1 MNMKS
6 TILKSLLLSTLI
18 SCGGGSKREDI
29 QDNVGSVV
37 ATRPAMKLPLAAIT
51 VRGEL
56 AVKQMAEWVPM
67 IEGNTLQNVREVK
80 TERRGAIVA
89 LGDAA
94 DAPLLYLRANTHVA
108 LTQDSNGVHVAVLE
122 GRARLRRGAS
132 VTSYID
138 TDGGEVIVAG
148 DVLVDARPKSRADVR
163 PTGARPS
170 AADWSFAL
178 HQAETGAGAGTM
190 EARSA
195 NADKMEAVELKSV
208 LVDVKTAGDQAI
220 TEVTHIFHNA
230 IDERREGTF
239 RFPVP
244 DGALLTGLAMEIE
257 GKMVE
262 GEMVEKEKARAVYEK
277 IVDEMLDPALLEW
290 EQGNWFKL
298 RVFPLEPKADKK
310 VVIRYVTQMSK
321 GTRGWEYDY
330 SLGGQAIGNFAMTV
344 DGKPH
349 IAQKNIAK
357 GIDLVVPIASKVP
370 SVMTETRAD
379 GVYTAFRVAPKLG
392 VPAWAPS
399 IGSRNI
405 AIVIDTSRSSLEA
418 RAQQLEVLET
428 TVRQLAPSDKFA
440 VLAADVEIQES
451 WPGYVPASEQAI
463 REAKKLVESIEP
475 DGASDLGNTFAALD
489 ARDPSQV
496 IYIGDGIATWGET
509 RTEELAKLAKKI
521 GVPVDAALVGK
532 GASTALW
539 AELSGETGGRSMIV
553 KSELDEQR
561 FALAST
567 QADMVRLT
575 NATIV
580 APQGSVLFPTTATTL
595 LDGEEMVAIMKLPP
609 NTPMPPSVTLTGTL
623 AGRPYS
629 EDIQL
634 TAAVATDRVG
644 QRWARQMLARMEST
658 KAGKEEVVA
667 LSTEFNV
674 MSKYTSLLVL
684 ENDEMFKQYEIERK
698 NQKAADALK
707 LAHAQAPTVTGG
719 DLDSLG
725 ARQASLSPDEIQP
738 GDPEIKIPA
747 PLDAQSVVV
756 TFPFGETKL
765 AVWDTDVNAWMVRFL
780 IDQDTTDGIYYAR
793 VTVTHADGRI
803 EVIQLPY
810 TVDTK
815 APIITATAK
824 KIGASYHI
832 RVKQQRD
839 GSRPKDAERVEVVL
853 PDGSIMKL
861 GMTEWGVF
869 EGDWTPATPL
879 TGPLTLQ
886 VFARDNALNQSN
898 IELVLP

>member
-1 MNMKS
+1 MK
-6 TILKSLLLSTLI
+6 TILWKTLLLSTLV
-18 SCGGGSKREDI
+18 SCGGGGAKREEI
-29 QDNVGSVV
+29 QGNVGSVV
-37 ATRPAMKLPLAAIT
+37 AARPAMKVPLAALT

-56 AVKQMAEWVPM
+56 SVKQMTEWLPM

-94 DAPLLYLRANTHVA
+94 DAPLLFLRAGTHVA
-108 LTQDSNGVHVAVLE
+108 LTQDSSGVHVAVLE
-122 GRARLRRGAS
+122 GRARLRRGAAVS
-132 VTSYID
+132 SYID
-138 TDGGEVIVAG
+138 TEGGEVIVAG

-178 HQAETGAGAGTM
+178 QQPETGMGAGTM
-190 EARSA
+190 EARVGTT
-195 NADKMEAVELKSV
+195 DKMEPVELRNV
-208 LVDVKTAGDQAI
+208 MVNVTTAGDQAI
-220 TEVTHIFHNA
+220 TEVTHFFHNA
-230 IDERREGTF
+230 MDDRREGTF

-244 DGALLTGLAMEIE
+244 DGALLVGLAMEIE
-257 GKMVE
+257 GKMIE
-262 GEMVEKEKARAVYEK
+262 GEVVEKEKARAIYEK

-321 GTRGWEYDY
+321 GAQGWEYDY
-330 SLGGQAIGNFAMTV
+330 SLGGQKIGAFSMTV

-349 IAQKNIAK
+349 LSQKNLEK
-357 GIDLVVPIASKVP
+357 GVDLVVPIAANVP
-370 SVMTETRAD
+370 GVMTEKRTD
-379 GVYTAFRVAPKLG
+379 GIYAAVRIAPKL
-392 VPAWAPS
+392 VAPRWMPS

-405 AIVIDTSRSSLEA
+405 AIVIDTSRSSLES
-418 RAQQLEVLET
+418 RTQQLEVLET
-428 TVRQLAPSDKFA
+428 TVRQLAPSDKFT
-440 VLAADVEIQES
+440 VIAADVEIQQS
-451 WPGYVPASEQAI
+451 WPGYVAASDQAI
-463 REAKKLVESIEP
+463 REAKKMIESIEP

-509 RTEELAKLAKKI
+509 RTDELAIAAKKI
-521 GVPVDAALVGK
+521 GAPIDAALVGK
-532 GASTALW
+532 GASTVLW
-539 AELSGETGGRSMIV
+539 SELSGETGGRSMVV

-561 FALAST
+561 FALAAT

-575 NATIV
+575 NATIA
-580 APQGSVLFPTTATTL
+580 APQGSVLFPATAMTIV
-595 LDGEEMVAIMKLPP
+595 DGEEMVAVMKLPADA
-609 NTPMPPSVTLTGTL
+609 PMPASVRLTGTL
-623 AGRPYS
+623 AGQPYS

-634 TAAVATDRVG
+634 VAAVATDRVA
-644 QRWARQMLARMEST
+644 QRWGRQMLAQMEST
-658 KAGKEEVVA
+658 GAGKEEIVA
-667 LSTEFNV
+667 LSTELGV

-684 ENDEMFKQYEIERK
+684 ENDEMFKQHEIDRK
-698 NQKAADALK
+698 KQREADALQ
-707 LAHAQAPTVTGG
+707 LAQGPTVTGG

-725 ARQASLSPDEIQP
+725 AREASLSPDEIQP

-747 PLDAQSVVV
+747 PLNAQSVVV

-765 AVWDTDVNAWMVRFL
+765 AVWDEDVNAWMVRFL

-793 VTVTHADGRI
+793 VTITHADGRI

-824 KIGASYHI
+824 KVGATYHI

-839 GSRPKDAERVEVVL
+839 GARPKDAERVEIVL
-853 PDGSIMKL
+853 PDGTIMKL

-869 EGDWTPATPL
+869 EGEWTPASPL
-879 TGPLTLQ
+879 TGPLGLQ
-886 VFARDNALNQSN
+886 VYARDNALNQSTV
-898 IELVLP
+898 ELVLQ

>member
-1 MNMKS
+1 MK
-6 TILKSLLLSTLI
+6 TILWKTLLLSTLI
-18 SCGGGSKREDI
+18 SCGGAKREEM
-29 QDNVGSVV
+29 QGNAGSVV
-37 ATRPAMKLPLAAIT
+37 ATRPAMKAPLAAIT

-56 AVKQMAEWVPM
+56 FVKQMETWLPM
-67 IEGNTLQNVREVK
+67 IAGNTLHNVREVK

-94 DAPLLYLRANTHVA
+94 EAPLLYLRADTRVA
-108 LTQDSNGVHVAVLE
+108 LTQDDSGVHVAVLD
-122 GRARLRRGAS
+122 GRARLRRGNSIA
-132 VTSYID
+132 SYID
-138 TDGGEVIVAG
+138 TERGEVLVAG
-148 DVLVDARPKSRADVR
+148 DVLVDARPKSSADVR
-163 PTGARPS
+163 PTGARPN

-178 HQAETGAGAGTM
+178 HQPETGAGVGTM
-190 EARSA
+190 EARVGTT
-195 NADKMEAVELKSV
+195 DTMEAVDLRS
-208 LVDVKTAGDQAI
+208 LMVDVKTAGDQAI

-230 IDERREGTF
+230 LDERREGTF

-244 DGALLTGLAMEIE
+244 DGALLVGLALEIE
-257 GKMVE
+257 GKLVE
-262 GEMVEKEKARAVYEK
+262 GEIVEKEKARAVYEK

-298 RVFPLEPKADKK
+298 RVFPLEAKSDKK
-310 VVIRYVTQMSK
+310 VVIRYVTQMSPSAA
-321 GTRGWEYDY
+321 GWEYDY
-330 SLGGQAIGNFAMTV
+330 AIASQGQTIGTFSMTV

-349 IAQKNIAK
+349 IAQKNVTK

-370 SVMTETRAD
+370 AVMTETRAD
-379 GVYTAFRVAPKLG
+379 GVYAAFRVAPTLRTQ
-392 VPAWAPS
+392 AWSPS

-418 RAQQLEVLET
+418 RAQQLDVLET

-440 VLAADVEIQES
+440 VIAADVEIQES
-451 WPGYVPASEQAI
+451 WPGYVTPSEQAI

-509 RTEELAKLAKKI
+509 RADKLAEMAKKI

-532 GASTALW
+532 GASSALW

-561 FALAST
+561 FAIAST
-567 QADMVRLT
+567 QADVVRLT

-595 LDGEEMVAIMKLPP
+595 LDGEEMVAVMKLLP
-609 NTPMPPSVTLTGTL
+609 NTPMPPSVKLTGTL
-623 AGRPYS
+623 AGRPFS

-634 TAAVATDRVG
+634 TNAVPTERVA
-644 QRWARQMLARMEST
+644 QRWGRQMLAQMEAT
-658 KAGKEEVVA
+658 KAGKEEIVA
-667 LSTEFNV
+667 LSTELGV

-684 ENDEMFKQYEIERK
+684 ENDEMFKQYEIDRK
-698 NQKAADALK
+698 KQREVDALG
-707 LAHAQAPTVTGG
+707 LAQAPVVTGG

-756 TFPFGETKL
+756 SFPFGETKL

-780 IDQDTTDGIYYAR
+780 IDQDTADGIYYAR
-793 VTVTHADGRI
+793 VTITHADGRS

-824 KIGASYHI
+824 KIGATYHI
-832 RVKQQRD
+832 RVKQQRE
-839 GSRPKDAERVEVVL
+839 GTRPKDAERVEMLL
-853 PDGSIMKL
+853 PDGTLMKL
-861 GMTEWGVF
+861 RMTEWGVF
-869 EGDWTPATPL
+869 EGTWTPDSSLAVPSS
-879 TGPLTLQ
+879 LQ
-886 VFARDNALNQSN
+886 VFARDNALNQSS